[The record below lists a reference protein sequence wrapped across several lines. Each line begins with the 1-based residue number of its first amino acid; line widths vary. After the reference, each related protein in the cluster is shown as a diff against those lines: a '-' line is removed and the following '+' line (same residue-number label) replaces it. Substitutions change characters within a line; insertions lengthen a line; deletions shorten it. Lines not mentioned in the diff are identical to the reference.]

1 MFLFVA
7 EVTHNNNNWNQA
19 MHNTMQGFPV
29 MCKYSGYEEK

>member
-7 EVTHNNNNWNQA
+7 EETHNNNWNQA
-19 MHNTMQGFPV
+19 MHNNMQGIPV